1 MLNQPQ
7 PAHILIVEDE
17 MSLASI
23 MHDYLVASG
32 YQCTHVAD
40 GAKVMD
46 TFRLVQ
52 PDLILLDLMLPN
64 VDGLTLCRALRKETD
79 APIMIV
85 TAKVDEIDRILGLE
99 VGADDY
105 VCKPFSPR
113 EVVARVKAS
122 LRRQMRLTTPL
133 LTGLKIDH
141 ESFQVTMH
149 GVPIKLTQ
157 VEFRLLETLS
167 LAPGR
172 VFSRNQLMDAVY
184 SDHRIVTDRTID
196 SHIKNLRKKL
206 GEQGEDWI
214 QSIYGVGYRFED
226 NS

>member
-1 MLNQPQ
+1 MLNQSNS
-7 PAHILIVEDE
+7 AHIMIVEDE
-17 MSLASI
+17 MALASI
-23 MHDYLVASG
+23 MNDYLVASG
-32 YQCTHVAD
+32 YHCTHVAD
-40 GAKVMD
+40 GAEVLE
-46 TFRLVQ
+46 TFHQVQ

-64 VDGLTLCRALRKETD
+64 VDGITLCQALRQETD
-79 APIMIV
+79 VPIMIV

-113 EVVARVKAS
+113 EVVARVKAA
-122 LRRQMRLTTPL
+122 LRRQMRMTTPSL
-133 LTGLKIDH
+133 SGLKIDH
-141 ESFQVTMH
+141 ETFSVTMH

-157 VEFRLLETLS
+157 VEFRLLATLS
-167 LAPGR
+167 QSPGR
-172 VFSRNQLMDAVY
+172 VFSRDQLMDSVY

-206 GEQGEDWI
+206 GEQGEEWI

-226 NS
+226 NT